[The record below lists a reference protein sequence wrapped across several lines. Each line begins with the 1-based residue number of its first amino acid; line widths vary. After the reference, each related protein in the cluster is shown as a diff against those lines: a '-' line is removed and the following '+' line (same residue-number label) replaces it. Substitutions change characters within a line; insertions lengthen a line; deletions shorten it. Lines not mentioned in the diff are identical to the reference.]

1 MIFGVHSDFAN
12 IFSRGSPVVA
22 VVAVQ
27 IETSQFES
35 CFTNASRQ
43 RTKQFFSI
51 KSISLYIYTHIN
63 CIFPSQSKHY
73 GCSVSHLTA
82 NFASRIWAHTV
93 IATLYP
99 FGQPTLP
106 EDVHQSRAVAAAAQL
121 ALSAQGCHSAEVDL
135 PWETNETNEMNRK
148 KI

>member
-1 MIFGVHSDFAN
+1 MPA
-12 IFSRGSPVVA
+12 GS
-22 VVAVQ
+22 VQ
-27 IETSQFES
+27 SSSFQSSQ
-35 CFTNASRQ
+35 
-43 RTKQFFSI
+43 
-51 KSISLYIYTHIN
+51 SLYIYTHIN

-121 ALSAQGCHSAEVDL
+121 ALSPQGCHSAEVDL
-135 PWETNETNEMNRK
+135 PWETNETNETNEMNRK